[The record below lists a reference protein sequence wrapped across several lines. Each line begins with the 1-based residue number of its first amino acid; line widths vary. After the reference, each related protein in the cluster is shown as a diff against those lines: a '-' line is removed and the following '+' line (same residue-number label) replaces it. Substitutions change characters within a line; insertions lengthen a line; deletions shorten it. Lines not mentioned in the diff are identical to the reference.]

1 MEKLYAVY
9 SRESLEREKGEY
21 KYPCVNAGVFK
32 TPKGAKKFARQLQ
45 TEGKYATVGDY
56 YRIKKEDFE
65 NMPYKQKS
73 IYNPERWTLMLP
85 GSVLIYEGLH
95 FEIV

>member
-1 MEKLYAVY
+1 MMEKLYAVY

-45 TEGKYATVGDY
+45 TEGKYATVGD
-56 YRIKKEDFE
+56 
-65 NMPYKQKS
+65 
-73 IYNPERWTLMLP
+73 
-85 GSVLIYEGLH
+85 
-95 FEIV
+95 